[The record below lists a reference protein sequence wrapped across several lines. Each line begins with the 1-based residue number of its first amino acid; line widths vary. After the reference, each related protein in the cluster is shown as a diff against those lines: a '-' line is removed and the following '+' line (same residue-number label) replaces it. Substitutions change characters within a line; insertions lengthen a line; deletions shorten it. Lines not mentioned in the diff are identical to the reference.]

1 MLLWQN
7 LCCPS
12 HVSSTDAN
20 QSAVFFYHATL
31 AVLLDRFFLHGCS
44 SQGATVQK
52 AGGDEGCALQA
63 KGFHWCHFASDFVAL
78 TCEQLYAAGAKMRC
92 RRQGL

>member
-1 MLLWQN
+1 MLPWQN

-20 QSAVFFYHATL
+20 QSAVFFLHATL
-31 AVLLDRFFLHGCS
+31 AVLLDRFCLHGCS
-44 SQGATVQK
+44 SQGATLQK